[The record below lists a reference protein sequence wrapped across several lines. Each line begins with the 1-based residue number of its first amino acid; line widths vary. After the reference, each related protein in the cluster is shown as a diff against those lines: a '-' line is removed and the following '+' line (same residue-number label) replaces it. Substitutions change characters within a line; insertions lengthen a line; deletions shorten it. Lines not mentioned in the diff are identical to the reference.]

1 MTLTNSIDLLR
12 APRSALA
19 GLDPSMAVTEVRIP
33 ATAEELTDTLNGVVG
48 MIAKGGWWTAAA
60 VYSWTMPWAGGG
72 RPPKGITSDALLTIS
87 GFAALGIR
95 GLSSIN
101 TVRKFRS
108 AWARAVER
116 GWADPVKPGD
126 RVRLPDQDFNL
137 DEAHVGANSGD
148 NEWFTPSPFIE
159 AARLVM
165 GGIDLDPASTPE
177 ANEIVRADTF
187 YTAEDD
193 GLIQPWWG
201 RVWLN
206 PPYAPPLIGQF
217 AAKLVEEVRA
227 GHVTAACVLV
237 NNATETA
244 WFPDAHR
251 RGDGDLL
258 PGWTA
263 AVLASGKGEVGPA
276 AGADGVVLR
285 EGRRGV
291 PRRVRAVRLHGS
303 AVTRCGLTEDRDHT
317 ARTVSAPDAVD
328 ANTDHAPCLV
338 STRTRVRARVDSP
351 STPWRK
357 GC

>member
-1 MTLTNSIDLLR
+1 VASSPDLFG

-19 GLDPSMAVTEVRIP
+19 GLVPSMAGAGLRIPPTTEV
-33 ATAEELTDTLNGVVG
+33 LTGTLNGVIG
-48 MIAKGGWWTAAA
+48 MIAKGGWFTAAA
-60 VYSWTMPWAGGG
+60 AYAWTEPWAGGG
-72 RPPKGITSDALLTIS
+72 RPPKGITSDAFLTIS

-108 AWARAVER
+108 AWARAVKR

-165 GGIDLDPASTPE
+165 GGIDLDPASTPA

-193 GLIQPWWG
+193 GLTQPWWG

-217 AAKLVEEVRA
+217 CERLVEEVRA
-227 GHVTAACVLV
+227 GHVTASVVLV

-244 WFPDAHR
+244 WFQM
-251 RGDGDLL
+251 
-258 PGWTA
+258 
-263 AVLASGKGEVGPA
+263 LASEAAAICFPA
-276 AGADGVVLR
+276 G
-285 EGRRGV
+285 
-291 PRRVRAVRLHGS
+291 RVRFWHPDKKSTAPLQGQAVFYLGTDVAAFR
-303 AVTRCGLTEDRDHT
+303 AAF
-317 ARTVSAPDAVD
+317 ARFGFVVA
-328 ANTDHAPCLV
+328 L
-338 STRTRVRARVDSP
+338 
-351 STPWRK
+351 
-357 GC
+357 

>member
-1 MTLTNSIDLLR
+1 
-12 APRSALA
+12 
-19 GLDPSMAVTEVRIP
+19 MAVTEVRIP
-33 ATAEELTDTLNGVVG
+33 ATAEELTDTLNGVVS

-72 RPPKGITSDALLTIS
+72 RPPKGITSDAFLTIS

-126 RVRLPDQDFNL
+126 RIRLPDQDFNL

-187 YTAEDD
+187 YTAEQD
-193 GLIQPWWG
+193 GLVQPWRG
-201 RVWLN
+201 RVWMN
-206 PPYAPPLIGQF
+206 PPYAQPLVGQF
-217 AAKLVEEVRA
+217 CAKLVEEVRA
-227 GHVTAACVLV
+227 GNVTAACVLV

-244 WFPDAHR
+244 WFQMLAAEA
-251 RGDGDLL
+251 
-258 PGWTA
+258 TA
-263 AVLASGKGEVGPA
+263 ICFPA
-276 AGADGVVLR
+276 
-285 EGRRGV
+285 
-291 PRRVRAVRLHGS
+291 RRVRFWHREKES
-303 AVTRCGLTEDRDHT
+303 
-317 ARTVSAPDAVD
+317 SAPLQGQAVFYLG
-328 ANTDHAPCLV
+328 TDVAAF
-338 STRTRVRARVDSP
+338 RAAFVQFGVTVPR
-351 STPWRK
+351 
-357 GC
+357 